1 MEYFQKFLQEYSTIV
16 ELLKFVFFAVLS
28 LLLFAKTKNIKYLME
43 VYDKMSK
50 YRTEHTL
57 ENSERQT
64 FSEEIPVYKL
74 NKSTGVLEETKERI
88 NQQELI
94 NSNLETALTKALER
108 LMPVTAIDNEVK
120 ELNSMQDDLDSLILL
135 SNKAEEYKTKLNL
148 DKSLSISQVFDIVKV
163 KANDLQVK
171 LVEESQKQ
179 KEIVK
184 EVVKEV
190 TTNEK
195 ENV

>member
-1 MEYFQKFLQEYSTIV
+1 MEYFQKFLTEYSTIV
-16 ELLKFVFFAVLS
+16 ELFKFGFFAVLS

-57 ENSERQT
+57 QDSELQT

-108 LMPVTAIDNEVK
+108 LMPTTTIDNEVK
-120 ELNSMQDDLDSLILL
+120 ELNSMQDDLDALILL

-148 DKSLSISQVFDIVKV
+148 DKSLSIAQVFDAVKT

-179 KEIVK
+179 KEVVK

-190 TTNEK
+190 TGNEK

>member
-1 MEYFQKFLQEYSTIV
+1 MELFQKFLTEYSTV
-16 ELLKFVFFAVLS
+16 LELIKFVFFAVLS

-43 VYDKMSK
+43 VYEKMSK

-57 ENSERQT
+57 ENSETQN
-64 FSEEIPVYKL
+64 FSQEVPVYKL

-108 LMPVTAIDNEVK
+108 LMPTTPIDNEVK
-120 ELNSMQDDLDSLILL
+120 ELNSMHDDLDTLILL
-135 SNKAEEYKTKLNL
+135 SNKAEEYKSKLNL
-148 DKSLSISQVFDIVKV
+148 DKNLSIVQVFDQVKI

-179 KEIVK
+179 KEVVK

-190 TTNEK
+190 TNNAK
-195 ENV
+195 EIV